1 MNSEI
6 GLLRHILIVDDD
18 LNFCKSLERALKE
31 ELDVSIATNS
41 DESRRWLWKADV
53 VLLDV
58 RLDDTNPHN
67 RDGLS
72 LLSEFRAERP
82 SLPIIMMTAYGD
94 VLMAVDAMKQGAAD
108 FLTKPLDLTKLKTA
122 LHNALKQAQLA
133 SRLASLERDFR
144 RIEPLELVGKGQK
157 IQEIRK
163 IINHIAQEGYI
174 NVLITGETG
183 TGKEL
188 VARLIHHQGWRVDGP
203 FMAVSLAALSP
214 SIIEREFFGHEKGA
228 FTDAK
233 ESKPGYIDQAN
244 KGILFLDDIDLAPL
258 EVQAKLLRFLEER
271 TICRLGSTKS
281 IFVDVQIIT
290 ATNQNIFSLVQEKKF
305 REDLYYR
312 INAIEIH
319 CPPLREHREDIPLL
333 AEHFHKILQKQGRTQ
348 VKSLSQEAI
357 DIMMQ
362 YEWRGS
368 VRELKNAVEKA
379 ALVASFNRHERI
391 EIEDLPADVL
401 YAGKIK
407 SSEAAFPTI
416 TKEEPID
423 LDLEKARFELS
434 LIQSALLKAKGRKT
448 EAFKLLGLNDRFALR
463 RKVKNLARKYP
474 DLLEEFSL
482 IRKVF
487 S

>member
-1 MNSEI
+1 MSSGKKPGYNV
-6 GLLRHILIVDDD
+6 LIVDDD
-18 LNFCKSLERALKE
+18 HNFCKSLERALSSEFKIFIASSPE
-31 ELDVSIATNS
+31 EARNL
-41 DESRRWLWKADV
+41 LWNADAI
-53 VLLDV
+53 LLDI
-58 RLDDTNPHN
+58 RLDEKNDDN
-67 RDGLS
+67 RDGL
-72 LLSEFRAERP
+72 LLLCDFHLERP
-82 SLPIIMMTAYGD
+82 QIPIIMITAYGD
-94 VLMAVDAMKQGAAD
+94 MATAVEAMKQGAFD
-108 FLTKPLDLTKLKTA
+108 FLSKPLDLTKLKTTI
-122 LHNALKQAQLA
+122 HNALKHAQLIR
-133 SRLASLERDFR
+133 RLSSLERDFD
-144 RIEPLELVGKGQK
+144 RIEPVELVGKGQK

-188 VARLIHHQGWRVDGP
+188 VARLIHQQGWRVNGP

-214 SIIEREFFGHEKGA
+214 SIIERELFGHEKGA

-244 KGILFLDDIDLAPL
+244 KGILFLDDIDLAPP
-258 EVQAKLLRFLEER
+258 EVQAKLLRFFEER

-319 CPPLREHREDIPLL
+319 MPPLREHPEDIPLL
-333 AEHFHKILQKQGRTQ
+333 AEHFLKLLQRQGRTQ
-348 VKSLSQEAI
+348 VTAISKEAL
-357 DIMMQ
+357 DIIMQ
-362 YEWRGS
+362 YKMPGN
-368 VRELKNAVEKA
+368 VRELRNSIEKASLIAGFKRREKMEVEDIPAEFLEGEVESVRKELTIRFDEKGINLEVEKA
-379 ALVASFNRHERI
+379 RL
-391 EIEDLPADVL
+391 
-401 YAGKIK
+401 
-407 SSEAAFPTI
+407 
-416 TKEEPID
+416 
-423 LDLEKARFELS
+423 ELS
-434 LIQSALLKAKGRKT
+434 YIQSALLRAKGRKT
-448 EAFKLLGLNDRFALR
+448 EAYKLLGLNDRFALR

-474 DLLEEFSL
+474 HLLEEFSL